1 MAFTKAWIISPQ
13 IITQLY
19 NNYKMKI
26 KKLGAS
32 KTLLQFPE
40 HEIFVSYETP
50 VAARLKNGDCIRT
63 SKNWSKTTQKHITQ
77 YLSGLNAKSVDQS
90 VLDNLLGA

>member
-1 MAFTKAWIISPQ
+1 
-13 IITQLY
+13 
-19 NNYKMKI
+19 MKI

-63 SKNWSKTTQKHITQ
+63 SKNWSRTTQKQITQ
-77 YLSGLNAKSVDQS
+77 YFSWVKDKNKIKNVSQS
-90 VLDNLLGA
+90 YLDNLLGA